1 MFRKLLTKTVSSIN
15 FFHDFV
21 LSFNDRFGIALTD
34 KQLHF
39 LFVGI
44 IGIILLIIIHPLFE
58 WLVNK
63 VKSLM
68 VVSWIYVFSLLVAL
82 TLAIE
87 IGQKITGSGDM
98 DFADIVAGIAGFFI
112 MSAIYLIGRKIYQNI
127 TKKEDNK

>member
-1 MFRKLLTKTVSSIN
+1 MFRKLLTKTVALIN
-15 FFHDFV
+15 QFHDFV
-21 LSFNDRFGIALTD
+21 LTFNDKFGIPLTD

-44 IGIILLIIIHPLFE
+44 IGVVLLIIIHPIFK
-58 WLVNK
+58 WLVDK

-68 VVSWIYVFSLLVAL
+68 IISWIYVFSLLVAL

-112 MSAIYLIGRKIYQNI
+112 MSAIYLIGRKIYLNI
-127 TKKEDNK
+127 KNKDN